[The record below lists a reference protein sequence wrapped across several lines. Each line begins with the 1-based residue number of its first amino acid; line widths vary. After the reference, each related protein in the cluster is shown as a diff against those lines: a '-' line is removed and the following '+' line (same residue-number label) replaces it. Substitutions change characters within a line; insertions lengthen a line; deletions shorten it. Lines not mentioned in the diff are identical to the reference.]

1 MDLKGPQH
9 MGRRAGQTRR
19 LAMGCPLTPH
29 RVLSIELVSTREPR
43 GSGTEGPGG
52 DGEGPAAPPCPTSPP
67 RRGADRVEVYTYGAP
82 FFRPN
87 C

>member
-52 DGEGPAAPPCPTSPP
+52 DGEGPAAPPCPKSP
-67 RRGADRVEVYTYGAP
+67 RVGGRTGWKYIRMVP
-82 FFRPN
+82 VFF
-87 C
+87 